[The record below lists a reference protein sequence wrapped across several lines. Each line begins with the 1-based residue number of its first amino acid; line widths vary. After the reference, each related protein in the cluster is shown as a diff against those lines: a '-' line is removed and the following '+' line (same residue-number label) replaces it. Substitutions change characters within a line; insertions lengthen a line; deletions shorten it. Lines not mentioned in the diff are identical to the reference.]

1 MRAARLPPPPPPPPP
16 LLAAAVLLTIFPPR
30 AVSLTFFTR
39 LAGDFDYADKW
50 ARAAIG
56 GAKTAFT
63 NGLYDGDFDTY
74 NSGGALARVSFAAS
88 H

>member
-1 MRAARLPPPPPPPPP
+1 MLGTAN
-16 LLAAAVLLTIFPPR
+16 LLMIVPPR
-30 AVSLTFFTR
+30 AISLTFSTR